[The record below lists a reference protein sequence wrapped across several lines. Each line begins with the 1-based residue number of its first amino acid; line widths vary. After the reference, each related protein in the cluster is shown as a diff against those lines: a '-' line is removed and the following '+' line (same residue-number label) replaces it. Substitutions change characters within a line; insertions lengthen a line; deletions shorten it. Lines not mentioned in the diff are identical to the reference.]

1 MYKLKYHL
9 KENVTCKRYETRI
22 KTSLMNSIKM
32 QAYITQKAKDREEGI
47 RKRAE
52 VGTIG
57 MGSLLWNCRME
68 TTGRFGD

>member
-9 KENVTCKRYETRI
+9 KENFTCKRSETRI

-47 RKRAE
+47 RKRAAAFKKSRKATE
-52 VGTIG
+52 KSIYPK
-57 MGSLLWNCRME
+57 NK
-68 TTGRFGD
+68 